1 MQIRKKVCKDM
12 KSAIIY
18 YSRSGVTKGIVD
30 KIQKKFGSDV
40 YSVEPEKKYG
50 NYLSAVIRYGG
61 ERKKTVPVKT
71 KVADFSSYDVIFIGF
86 PVWYGTMPNFLQE
99 YVKKANLT
107 GKRIIPFATAG
118 ANGKES
124 SLRTVKELLPDCE
137 ITDYFYATHSQL
149 KNADAWID
157 GIQI

>member
-1 MQIRKKVCKDM
+1 M

-30 KIQKKFGSDV
+30 KLQKKFGSDV

-50 NYLSAVIRYGG
+50 NYLSAVIRYAG
-61 ERKKTVPVKT
+61 ERKENAVPVKT
-71 KVADFSSYDVIFIGF
+71 KVADFSSYDVIFVGF
-86 PVWYGTMPNFLQE
+86 PVWYGTVPSFLQD
-99 YVKKANLT
+99 YIRQAHIS

-118 ANGKES
+118 ANGKAG
-124 SLRTVKELLPDCE
+124 SLKTIKELLPDCNV
-137 ITDYFYATHSQL
+137 TDYFYATHSQL

-157 GIQI
+157 GLKL